1 MNLSLT
7 LSGLGRT
14 VVNRFSAR
22 QVTQWVF
29 QTAEIVRGERLSV
42 RFGAV
47 TALDSIDFVASA
59 GEVVALVG
67 DNGAGKSTLVKVLSG
82 AYRPTEGI
90 LRVRGVPVEL
100 ASPRDAVRLGIATI
114 YQDLAL
120 ADNLSVTENVFLGCE
135 ATVHVLGVPILQRAR
150 MRGRVRTLLAGLDAH
165 IPDPDA
171 KLSALS
177 GGQRQA
183 VAISR
188 ALNLA
193 AELVIMDEP
202 TAALAVGETRKVL
215 ALVRQLRDQGK
226 GVVLISHNIAE
237 VFQVADR
244 IVVLR
249 RGRKVADTV
258 PHDTTH
264 EDIIAFITGAHPSL
278 RGIEQSGAI
287 APVPALPGIERR
299 IA

>member
-1 MNLSLT
+1 MS
-7 LSGLGRT
+7 
-14 VVNRFSAR
+14 
-22 QVTQWVF
+22 TQA
-29 QTAEIVRGERLSV
+29 AEIVRAEHLSFQ
-42 RFGAV
+42 FGAV
-47 TALDSIDFVASA
+47 TALDGVDFAA
-59 GEVVALVG
+59 HGGEVVALVG
-67 DNGAGKSTLVKVLSG
+67 DNGAGKSTLVKVISG
-82 AYRPTEGI
+82 AYRPTDGV
-90 LRVRGVPVEL
+90 LRVRGRPVEL

-135 ATVHVLGVPILQRAR
+135 ATVRMLGVPILQRAR
-150 MRGRVRTLLAGLDAH
+150 MRKRVRVLLDGLDAH

-171 KLSALS
+171 KVSVLS

-188 ALNLA
+188 ALNLS

-215 ALVRQLRDQGK
+215 ALVRQLRDQGR
-226 GVVLISHNIAE
+226 GVVLINHNIAE
-237 VFQVADR
+237 VFDVADR

-249 RGRKVADTV
+249 RGRMVADVT
-258 PHDTTH
+258 PRDTTH
-264 EDIIAFITGAHPSL
+264 EEIIAWITGAHPSL
-278 RGIEQSGAI
+278 RSVEQASA
-287 APVPALPGIERR
+287 AVPQSVSPATERR

>member
-1 MNLSLT
+1 MHDQ
-7 LSGLGRT
+7 
-14 VVNRFSAR
+14 A
-22 QVTQWVF
+22 
-29 QTAEIVRGERLSV
+29 AEIIQGEGLSV

-47 TALDSIDFVASA
+47 TALDGVDFAVRS
-59 GEVVALVG
+59 GQVVALVG
-67 DNGAGKSTLVKVLSG
+67 DNGAGKSTLAKLIAG
-82 AYRPTEGI
+82 AHRASAGV
-90 LRVRGVPVEL
+90 LRVRGRAVDL

-135 ATVHVLGVPILQRAR
+135 STWRLLGVPILRRAR
-150 MRGRVRTLLAGLDAH
+150 MRERVRALLAGLDAH
-165 IPDPDA
+165 IADPDA
-171 KLSALS
+171 KVNALS

-226 GVVLISHNIAE
+226 AVVLISHNIAE
-237 VFQVADR
+237 VFEVADR

-249 RGRKVADTV
+249 RGRKVADTT
-258 PHDTTH
+258 PQATTH
-264 EDIIAFITGAHPSL
+264 EDVIAWITGAHPDL
-278 RGIEQSGAI
+278 RRDDPTRTAHQATPSAT
-287 APVPALPGIERR
+287 ERR
-299 IA
+299 LA